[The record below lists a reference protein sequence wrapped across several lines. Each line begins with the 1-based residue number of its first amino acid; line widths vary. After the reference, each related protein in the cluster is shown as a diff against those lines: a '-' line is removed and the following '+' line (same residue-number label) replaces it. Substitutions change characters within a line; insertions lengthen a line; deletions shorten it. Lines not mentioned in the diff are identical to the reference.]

1 MEAVTDRAESLPGLA
16 LSRGVLDRAAQRRTE
31 PDLLA
36 RLLTDPSTRV
46 HVVRGDRMQVLDGPT
61 PHLPW
66 RPPRPGDVERLGV
79 FLGVLPDQPDDGWGA
94 AGGAAV
100 VAVVKPV
107 VDPDPGGSE
116 WDDSPS
122 WVTLRQAGAV
132 LPDLDAGIFT
142 AAIALANWHSAH
154 GCCSRCGAP
163 TRAAAGG
170 WIRVCSQDG
179 SEHYPRTDPAVIMAV
194 RDADDRMLF
203 GRGVTWPVSQYSML
217 AGFVEPGES
226 LEAAVIREVF
236 EESGIRADEVTYL
249 GSQPWPFPS
258 SLMIAMEARALTT
271 EIRWDPVEL
280 ADARWMTREA
290 YRKALQAG
298 QIRVPTGISVAR
310 RIIERWLGQSVEAAA
325 ASTG

>member
-16 LSRGVLDRAAQRRTE
+16 LSRAVLDRAAYRRSE
-31 PDLLA
+31 PDLVP
-36 RLLTDPSTRV
+36 RLLADPRTRV
-46 HVVRGDRMQVLDGPT
+46 YEVRGDRMRMVQEPT

-66 RPPRPGDVERLGV
+66 RAPEPGDAERLAFYLGEIPKGV
-79 FLGVLPDQPDDGWGA
+79 SPDRDGA
-94 AGGAAV
+94 HAVSV

-122 WVTLRQAGAV
+122 WVTLRQAGAL

-142 AAIALANWHSAH
+142 AAVALANWHGAH
-154 GCCSRCGAP
+154 GCCSRCGATTKP
-163 TRAAAGG
+163 AAGG

-194 RDADDRMLF
+194 RDAEDRMLF
-203 GRGVTWPVSQYSML
+203 GRGVTWPVNQYSML

-236 EESGIRADEVTYL
+236 EESGIRADQVRYL

-258 SLMIAMEARALTT
+258 SLMIAMEALALTT
-271 EIRWDPVEL
+271 EIRHDPVEL
-280 ADARWMTREA
+280 AEARWMTREA

-298 QIRVPTGISVAR
+298 EIRVPTGISVAR
-310 RIIERWLGQSVEAAA
+310 RIIERWLGESVEDAAA
-325 ASTG
+325 ATG